1 MKFPNFLLIL
11 LAFLSLSS
19 FHRQQTG
26 NEWVYEQSK
35 KGIKVF
41 TKKSKWGHLRD
52 ARAVMQVAKTPDEMM
67 KLLTDFDNY
76 HTWMPRCSKSR
87 MVARLSDNEFI
98 AHLHFE
104 APWPV
109 KDRDCV
115 VRVKVVKDSKN
126 GSITITQTSEPKYLK
141 AENDVVRIEQL
152 VSTWKLIPKNGG
164 TEVVNEYASNPG
176 GNIPD
181 WMVNT
186 ESVDQPMQTFENL
199 QQKVNTTQTAH

>member
-1 MKFPNFLLIL
+1 M
-11 LAFLSLSS
+11 
-19 FHRQQTG
+19 
-26 NEWVYEQSK
+26 
-35 KGIKVF
+35 
-41 TKKSKWGHLRD
+41 
-52 ARAVMQVAKTPDEMM
+52 
-67 KLLTDFDNY
+67 
-76 HTWMPRCSKSR
+76 
-87 MVARLSDNEFI
+87 
-98 AHLHFE
+98 
-104 APWPV
+104 
-109 KDRDCV
+109 
-115 VRVKVVKDSKN
+115 KDSKN

>member
-1 MKFPNFLLIL
+1 MKIRTLSIL
-11 LAFLSLSS
+11 FIAFLSLAS
-19 FHRQQTG
+19 FNRQQSG

-35 KGIKVF
+35 KGIKIF
-41 TKKSKWGHLRD
+41 TKKGRWGNLRD
-52 ARAVMQVAKTPDEMM
+52 SRAVMQVANTPEEML

-76 HTWMPRCSKSR
+76 HTWMPRCTKSR
-87 MVARLSDNEFI
+87 LVARLSDSEFI
-98 AHLHFE
+98 VHMHFD

-115 VRVKVVKDSKN
+115 VRVKVIKDTST
-126 GSITITQTSEPKYLK
+126 GAITITQTSEPKYIK
-141 AENDVVRIEQL
+141 EQDDVVRITQL
-152 VSTWKLIPKNGG
+152 VSTWKLVPKDGG

-199 QQKVNTTQTAH
+199 QIKATTKKGK

>member
-1 MKFPNFLLIL
+1 
-11 LAFLSLSS
+11 
-19 FHRQQTG
+19 
-26 NEWVYEQSK
+26 
-35 KGIKVF
+35 
-41 TKKSKWGHLRD
+41 
-52 ARAVMQVAKTPDEMM
+52 MQVAKTPDEMM

>member
-26 NEWVYEQSK
+26 SEWVYEQSK

>member
-1 MKFPNFLLIL
+1 MKSPNFLLIL

-26 NEWVYEQSK
+26 SEWVYEQSK